1 MSGGGNFRLCASRAV
16 VAALVLLFT
25 GQGTAAAEPE
35 GGLAERLEAIVR
47 IHTEIPVDAR
57 TAAYLGTE
65 RSGSGVVIDNAGLIV
80 TIGYLITEA
89 MGAEVTTGAGRVSRA
104 DVVGFDIS
112 SGLGL
117 LRAAEPLAVKPLP
130 IGAATA
136 LPEKTPVV
144 VAGFGG
150 PEQVQP
156 AVVVSRRVFA
166 GYWEYLLEDAIFT
179 TPPHPAWSGAALL
192 GPDGKLTGIGSLV
205 VSDAEPDLPGNMF
218 VPIDRLRPVMG
229 DLLALGRP
237 STPPRPWLGVNLR
250 EMDDGL
256 VVGRVVSDGPS
267 DKAGVRHGDRVTAI
281 DGVPVHEL
289 ADFYRRLWRQGDAGV
304 TVRLGV
310 TRQGE
315 DCEIEV
321 KTVDR
326 YRYLKLDTT
335 Y

>member
-1 MSGGGNFRLCASRAV
+1 MSGGENFRLCASRAV
-16 VAALVLLFT
+16 VAALLLLFT
-25 GQGTAAAEPE
+25 DQGTVAAGPE

-47 IHTEIPVDAR
+47 VHAEIPADAR

-65 RSGSGVVIDNAGLIV
+65 RHGSGVVIDDAGLVV

-104 DVVGFDIS
+104 DVVGFDIA

-144 VAGFGG
+144 IAGFGG

-156 AVVVSRRVFA
+156 AVVVSRRAFA

-179 TPPHPAWSGAALL
+179 APPHPAWSGAALL
-192 GPDGKLTGIGSLV
+192 GPDGKLAGIGSLV

-237 STPPRPWLGVNLR
+237 SAPPRPWLGINLR
-250 EMDDGL
+250 ELDGGL
-256 VVGRVVSDGPS
+256 VVGRVASDGPS

-315 DCEIEV
+315 EREIEV
-321 KTVDR
+321 ETIDR